1 MKLDEEGKEI
11 EEPLAP
17 IGNMPDLVKEAQVWE
32 SAGVSFGEYELML
45 LIKSMKK
52 LATTSQAS
60 QLRIW
65 GKIRGTKKD
74 YYIVEG

>member
-1 MKLDEEGKEI
+1 MKVDEEGKEV
-11 EEPLAP
+11 EEPLPP
-17 IGNMPDLVKEAQVWE
+17 IGNMPDIARESKIWE

-45 LIKSMKK
+45 LVKSIKK

-60 QLRIW
+60 QLRLW